1 MSYSNITSNSFGNLS
16 TVSLGQNSTFTP
28 KQLQAIKPLAQLN
41 GAFTL
46 SGETGN
52 ANLHPAVKKYEVY
65 ETPTD
70 VLALSVA
77 WKRLRDS
84 GHSGIGRLLQ
94 DELFNKVT
102 GDDIEMAKQIR
113 DYYSKKIMMLTLRN
127 DNPRMSDYRKDLNT
141 FVHGDGRMVRENM
154 LGLAYYLPTFYE
166 YDVNIDEVRCAVD
179 ANQNF
184 KKLDKENKP
193 KLLKLSV
200 ELKPLKML
208 VRKTKRITTN
218 QYWLKDLKLNA
229 GVLISIQPG
238 NPLEHIWNDMFLNTE
253 VLQVNGSFCRRTI
266 DNFEYFSVDKWHLA
280 KG

>member
-1 MSYSNITSNSFGNLS
+1 MSYSNITSNNFVNLS
-16 TVSLGQNSTFTP
+16 PVSLTNTSLTP
-28 KQLQAIKPLAQLN
+28 KQLHAIQPLAQLN
-41 GAFTL
+41 GSFMF
-46 SGETGN
+46 SSEN
-52 ANLHPAVKKYEVY
+52 NLHPHVKKYEVY

-77 WKRLRDS
+77 WKRLRDN
-84 GHSGIGRLLQ
+84 GHSGIGKLLQ
-94 DELFNKVT
+94 DELFSKVA
-102 GDDIEMAKQIR
+102 DADIEMAKKIR

-127 DNPRMSDYRKDLNT
+127 DNPNMTAYRKDLNT

-154 LGLAYYLPTFYE
+154 LGLAYYLPIFYE

-200 ELKPLKML
+200 ELQPLKMI

-229 GVLISIQPG
+229 GVLISIQLS
-238 NPLEHIWNDMFLNTE
+238 NPLEHIWNDMFLNTK

>member
-1 MSYSNITSNSFGNLS
+1 MSYSNITSNNFVNLS
-16 TVSLGQNSTFTP
+16 PVSLTNTSLTP
-28 KQLQAIKPLAQLN
+28 KQLHAIQPLAQLN
-41 GAFTL
+41 GSFMFSA
-46 SGETGN
+46 EN
-52 ANLHPAVKKYEVY
+52 NLHPHVKKYEVY

-77 WKRLRDS
+77 WKRLRDN
-84 GHSGIGRLLQ
+84 GHSGIGKLLQ
-94 DELFNKVT
+94 E
-102 GDDIEMAKQIR
+102 
-113 DYYSKKIMMLTLRN
+113 
-127 DNPRMSDYRKDLNT
+127 
-141 FVHGDGRMVRENM
+141 
-154 LGLAYYLPTFYE
+154 AYYLPIFYE

-200 ELKPLKML
+200 ELQPLKMI

-229 GVLISIQPG
+229 GVLISIQLS
-238 NPLEHIWNDMFLNTE
+238 NPLEHIWNDMFLNTK

>member
-1 MSYSNITSNSFGNLS
+1 MSYSNITSNNFVNLS
-16 TVSLGQNSTFTP
+16 PVSLTNTSLTP
-28 KQLQAIKPLAQLN
+28 NQLHAIQPLAQLN
-41 GAFTL
+41 GSFMF
-46 SGETGN
+46 SSEN
-52 ANLHPAVKKYEVY
+52 NLHPHVKKYEVY

-77 WKRLRDS
+77 WKRLRDN
-84 GHSGIGRLLQ
+84 GHSGIGKLLQ
-94 DELFNKVT
+94 DELFSKVA
-102 GDDIEMAKQIR
+102 DADIEMAKKIR
-113 DYYSKKIMMLTLRN
+113 DYYSKKIMMSTLRN
-127 DNPRMSDYRKDLNT
+127 DNPNMTAYRKDLNT

-154 LGLAYYLPTFYE
+154 LGLAYYLPIFYE

-200 ELKPLKML
+200 ELQPLKMI

-229 GVLISIQPG
+229 GVLISIQLS
-238 NPLEHIWNDMFLNTE
+238 NPLEHIWNDMFLNTK